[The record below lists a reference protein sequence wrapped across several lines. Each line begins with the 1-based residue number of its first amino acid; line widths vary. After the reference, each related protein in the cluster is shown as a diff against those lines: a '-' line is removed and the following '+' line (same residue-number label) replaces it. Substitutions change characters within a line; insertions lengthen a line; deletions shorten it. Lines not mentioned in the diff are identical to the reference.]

1 MTPIGSAA
9 TATRWLSP
17 EQQRSWRAYLTGTTQ
32 LTAQLDRDLEQAHGL
47 SLPEYEILVRLSE
60 ATDRRMR
67 MAELAASL
75 NHSRSRLTHT
85 VARLEAA
92 GLVARGSCSDDRR
105 GVYAELT
112 EAGYR
117 LLVAAAPTHVAGVR
131 RYLVDAVSEEDFAAV
146 GRVFSA
152 VADAVSRG

>member
-1 MTPIGSAA
+1 M
-9 TATRWLSP
+9 
-17 EQQRSWRAYLTGTTQ
+17 
-32 LTAQLDRDLEQAHGL
+32 
-47 SLPEYEILVRLSE
+47 RLSE

-105 GVYAELT
+105 GVYAGLT